1 MIGVKKNV
9 VSECLYLQKEEK
21 NKVLINDCQLLKQHQ
36 IDGLRFLFLQ
46 FKKKKPAA
54 VVNFPSKC
62 GKSVTVALFLNVL
75 KNIINKPILIL
86 CNSKSEIN
94 LWNDIILKWTEY
106 TTDDIAIDSSN
117 VYIKKKIFIKYMEDL
132 TQYLR
137 RSWSILIIK
146 DDLSKTTLKLAFDAD
161 FKIWI
166 TSTDI
171 KKDLKMLSLTY
182 NWLTKLTM
190 NANDFMPS
198 GISIR
203 EKIQKNILLD
213 SFLEDFLIQETRIAP
228 FENMQSHKAIDIGT
242 NEVSS
247 PKKSKKNKDASG
259 RKVKRTKRKIDDNII
274 TDNDCKTQP
283 IEENNDVI
291 QKNDDHIEI
300 TSDQNKDNENEN
312 SESILETYG
321 NVSDI
326 NMYQDGLT
334 EEFTFGN
341 AAQDIV
347 ETENILSNKS
357 TESIDFDEIEM
368 KINNNDICDE
378 IDDKEYEDTSKEC
391 HESHE
396 RNKCQKGEKNT
407 ECFVKCDKSKSADS
421 KPTNSMDIG
430 ELGKTVVKNDLVL
443 KESID
448 LKETGTELEMNGKCH
463 KDIDAKIS
471 ELEEKALKKFKGSL
485 LDSIF

>member
-1 MIGVKKNV
+1 MIGVKQNV
-9 VSECLYLQKEEK
+9 ISECLYLQKEEN
-21 NKVLINDCQLLKQHQ
+21 NKVFLNDCQLLKQHQ

-54 VVNFPSKC
+54 VVNFPPEC
-62 GKSVTVALFLNVL
+62 GKSVTIALFLKVL
-75 KNIINKPILIL
+75 KNIVDKPILIL

-94 LWNDIILKWTEY
+94 VWNEIILKWTEY

-161 FKIWI
+161 FKICI
-166 TSTDI
+166 TSTDV
-171 KKDLKMLSLTY
+171 KKDLKMLSTTY

-190 NANDFMPS
+190 DPNDFMPS

-203 EKIQKNILLD
+203 EKIQKDVLLD
-213 SFLEDFLIQETRIAP
+213 SFLEDFLIQETRIEP
-228 FENMQSHKAIDIGT
+228 FKKTQIHKPPDIDT
-242 NEVSS
+242 KEVSS
-247 PKKSKKNKDASG
+247 PKKSRKNKDASG
-259 RKVKRTKRKIDDNII
+259 KKVKRSKRKIDDNII
-274 TDNDCKTQP
+274 TDNDCENQP
-283 IEENNDVI
+283 TEENNDII
-291 QKNDDHIEI
+291 QKNNDHIDI
-300 TSDQNKDNENEN
+300 TADQNKHNENEN
-312 SESILETYG
+312 SESTLENYE
-321 NVSDI
+321 NISDI
-326 NMYQDGLT
+326 NMNQDNLT

-347 ETENILSNKS
+347 EMKNILSNKS
-357 TESIDFDEIEM
+357 TESIDFDEIAM
-368 KINNNDICDE
+368 KIDNNDVN
-378 IDDKEYEDTSKEC
+378 DKDCKDTLEEC
-391 HESHE
+391 NES
-396 RNKCQKGEKNT
+396 NDKCQREEKLTDND
-407 ECFVKCDKSKSADS
+407 EYFKMCDTKSADS
-421 KPTNSMDIG
+421 KPTDSMDIG
-430 ELGKTVVKNDLVL
+430 KLGDSVVKNDLVL

-448 LKETGTELEMNGKCH
+448 IKQTGTELDINGECH

>member
-1 MIGVKKNV
+1 
-9 VSECLYLQKEEK
+9 
-21 NKVLINDCQLLKQHQ
+21 
-36 IDGLRFLFLQ
+36 
-46 FKKKKPAA
+46 
-54 VVNFPSKC
+54 
-62 GKSVTVALFLNVL
+62 
-75 KNIINKPILIL
+75 
-86 CNSKSEIN
+86 
-94 LWNDIILKWTEY
+94 
-106 TTDDIAIDSSN
+106 
-117 VYIKKKIFIKYMEDL
+117 
-132 TQYLR
+132 
-137 RSWSILIIK
+137 
-146 DDLSKTTLKLAFDAD
+146 
-161 FKIWI
+161 
-166 TSTDI
+166 
-171 KKDLKMLSLTY
+171 
-182 NWLTKLTM
+182 
-190 NANDFMPS
+190 
-198 GISIR
+198 
-203 EKIQKNILLD
+203 
-213 SFLEDFLIQETRIAP
+213 
-228 FENMQSHKAIDIGT
+228 MQSHKAIDIGT